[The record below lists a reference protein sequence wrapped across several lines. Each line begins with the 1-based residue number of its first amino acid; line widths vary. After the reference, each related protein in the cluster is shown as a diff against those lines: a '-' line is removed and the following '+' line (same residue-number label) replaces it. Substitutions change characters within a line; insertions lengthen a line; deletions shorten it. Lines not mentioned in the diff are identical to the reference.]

1 MSQIANPSGV
11 KHHGIATSN
20 KDVCDMCK
28 ICVYMCCFW
37 MALRCLTYKCLINL
51 GQSYARLLDNH
62 IQFSR
67 ILKANA
73 AQIPAK
79 AVGRRWHFCCQ
90 LCARFWAS
98 SMRPVSKDLSNGF
111 DFHNMLFHTEMGSI
125 PKCLSRVG
133 KICLSMLESPYT
145 YVYIYTYWYTVYW
158 YTILNFVVS

>member
-1 MSQIANPSGV
+1 MELQLV
-11 KHHGIATSN
+11 TKTF
-20 KDVCDMCK
+20 V
-28 ICVYMCCFW
+28 ICVRYVYICVCCFW

-51 GQSYARLLDNH
+51 GQSYARLLDKH

-111 DFHNMLFHTEMGSI
+111 DFHNMLFHTEMGNI

-145 YVYIYTYWYTVYW
+145 YVYIYIHTDILIYW